1 MPQSFTD
8 NEPPILTP
16 PPPTTASPPPV
27 VPNPPRNR
35 FPCASCGADMTFDTP
50 TGGMKCPY
58 CGYMEA
64 VPTSVVGGLAQIEE
78 RPLEDY
84 LQIAP
89 ERLAK
94 LSATALEVTCTGC
107 GSTIE
112 FEPPKVAGDCPFCG
126 AKIVAQPREADPLLA
141 PEGVLPF
148 FITQKTASAS
158 IQKWISTRWFAPN
171 ALKRQAEQD
180 KSQGVYL
187 PFWTYDAQTDSRYRG
202 ERGEHYYET
211 EYYTGSDGKRE
222 SRQVQKTRWYSAS
235 GMVHHFFD
243 DVLIAASS
251 SIPRQRLDALEPWGL
266 GDLKPYE
273 PAYLSGFQAQ
283 RYQISLSVGFNMA
296 KEVMAARIHSL
307 VRQDIGGDEQRVHS
321 VDTNYSALTFKHLL
335 LPVYISAYRYQGK
348 IFQVIV
354 NARTG
359 EVQGERPY
367 SVWKITFAVL
377 LGLLIIA
384 AIYYFTKDSGSQ

>member
-1 MPQSFTD
+1 M
-8 NEPPILTP
+8 
-16 PPPTTASPPPV
+16 A
-27 VPNPPRNR
+27 
-35 FPCASCGADMTFDTP
+35 FDAK

-58 CGYMEA
+58 CGHEEA
-64 VPTSVVGGLAQIEE
+64 VPTSVQGGLAQIEE
-78 RPLEDY
+78 RPLEAY

-94 LSATALEVTCTGC
+94 LSANALQVTCSGC

-148 FITQKTASAS
+148 SITQKTASES
-158 IQKWISTRWFAPN
+158 IKKWISTRWFAPN

-187 PFWTYDAQTDSRYRG
+187 PFWTYDAQTDSAYRG

-211 EYYTGSDGKRE
+211 EHYTDSDGKRQ
-222 SRQVQKTRWYSAS
+222 SRQVQRTRWYSAS
-235 GMVHHFFD
+235 GHVSHFFD
-243 DVLIAASS
+243 DVLIAATSS
-251 SIPRQRLDALEPWGL
+251 VPRKRLDDLEPWGL
-266 GDLKPYE
+266 ADMKPYE

-283 RYQISLSVGFNMA
+283 RYQIALTAGFETA
-296 KEVMAARIHSL
+296 KIVMADTIDSL
-307 VRQDIGGDEQRVHS
+307 VRRDIGGDEQRVHH
-321 VDTNYSALTFKHLL
+321 VDTRYSELTFKHLL

-348 IFQVIV
+348 VFQVVV

-377 LGLLIIA
+377 AGLLLIFL
-384 AIYYFTKDSGSQ
+384 IYYFSQQGSGG

>member
-1 MPQSFTD
+1 M
-8 NEPPILTP
+8 IV
-16 PPPTTASPPPV
+16 A
-27 VPNPPRNR
+27 PNVSRNR
-35 FPCASCGADMTFDTP
+35 FPCSSCGADMTFDAP

-58 CGYMEA
+58 CGHTEA
-64 VPTSVVGGLAQIEE
+64 VPTSVAGGLAQIEE
-78 RPLEDY
+78 RPLEEY

-94 LSATALEVTCTGC
+94 LSATALEVTCSGC

-148 FITQKTASAS
+148 SITQKTASAS

-211 EYYTGSDGKRE
+211 EHYTDSDGK
-222 SRQVQKTRWYSAS
+222 SQTRQVQKTRWYSAS
-235 GMVHHFFD
+235 GTVDHFFD

-251 SIPRQRLDALEPWGL
+251 SIPRKRMDDLEPWGL
-266 GDLKPYE
+266 ENLKPYE

-296 KEVMAARIHSL
+296 KEVMANTIDSL
-307 VRQDIGGDEQRVHS
+307 VRRDIGGDEQRVHS
-321 VDTNYSALTFKHLL
+321 VDTQYSALTFKHLL
-335 LPVYISAYRYQGK
+335 LPVFISAYRYQGK
-348 IFQVIV
+348 VYQVIV

-377 LGLLIIA
+377 AGLAIIA
-384 AIYYFTKDSGSQ
+384 LIYYYSQQNGGGQ